1 MFLKS
6 LKNILYIFV
15 LISVNGCNEKAAQA
29 SKPPNILFILSDDH
43 TSNAW
48 GVYGGILEEYVQNTH
63 IKRLAAQG
71 ALLENSF
78 CTNSICSPS
87 RASILTGQY
96 SHKNKVYTLNEPL
109 PRSHPNIAQTLQ
121 AAGYHTAI
129 IGKWHLNGKPEGF
142 DFFKVL
148 PGQGKYWDPVFKTN
162 DQWVDGHDGSHGVQ
176 IKGFS
181 TDIIADLSI
190 SHLKERDPSKP
201 FLLFTHFKA
210 THEPFDYPK
219 EFASLYKDIDIPEPA
234 SLLDFGPKTSGRTFE
249 GQKLEKLAE
258 RWERATN
265 EPDSYWTSYPGLPYE
280 LEGLDSIEKR
290 KRIYQKLVKDFMRS
304 GAAIDKNIGKIL
316 DYLEESGL
324 AENTVV
330 IYAADQGYFLGE
342 HGFFDKRLIYEESLR
357 MPFVIRYPK
366 EIKAGTRIKEMIL
379 NIDFAPLMADYAGI
393 EKPTYMQGKSFR
405 ALLNGK
411 KTLRWRNEIYYRY
424 WLHHPDR
431 PAHFGIRNE
440 RYKLAYFYGKGLNKK
455 GVHPTQTKPEW
466 EFYDLQEDP
475 KENYNAIANP
485 KYKELIKNMKTALI
499 KLREQYGD
507 KDPDHPELQLA
518 ISQEP

>member
-1 MFLKS
+1 MS
-6 LKNILYIFV
+6 SQGS
-15 LISVNGCNEKAAQA
+15 SVASAKPTKRKATA
-29 SKPPNILFILSDDH
+29 PPK
-43 TSNAW
+43 A
-48 GVYGGILEEYVQNTH
+48 
-63 IKRLAAQG
+63 
-71 ALLENSF
+71 
-78 CTNSICSPS
+78 
-87 RASILTGQY
+87 
-96 SHKNKVYTLNEPL
+96 KNKKGKKVDPASTVEVFGTKYGKMMFGNKGRFHLTPAESAHAGLLVQAQKWFLNKAGAFGVNDMYAFTQAFVDECQKDEL
-109 PRSHPNIAQTLQ
+109 AITEGGEAVESISLSVFVKLIDAVGKFCNFDKELDLTWKLGNVLGSKCNALTKVDQ
-121 AAGYHTAI
+121 AAEHFMLHMRNHFLMEAS
-129 IGKWHLNGKPEGF
+129 
-142 DFFKVL
+142 
-148 PGQGKYWDPVFKTN
+148 
-162 DQWVDGHDGSHGVQ
+162 DQRKDGGS
-176 IKGFS
+176 K
-181 TDIIADLSI
+181 LSLI
-190 SHLKERDPSKP
+190 V
-201 FLLFTHFKA
+201 
-210 THEPFDYPK
+210 
-219 EFASLYKDIDIPEPA
+219 
-234 SLLDFGPKTSGRTFE
+234 SLLKRMKRDHKQAKTKEAFVEWFKDRELMQQG
-249 GQKLEKLAE
+249 
-258 RWERATN
+258 
-265 EPDSYWTSYPGLPYE
+265 PDSYWTSYPGLPYE

-316 DYLEESGL
+316 DYLDESGL

-366 EIKAGTRIKEMIL
+366 EIEAGARIKEMIL

-393 EKPTYMQGKSFR
+393 EKPIYMQGKSFR

-411 KTLRWRNEIYYRY
+411 KTLPWRNEIYYRY

-455 GVHPTQTKPEW
+455 GVHPTHTKPEW

-507 KDPDHPELQLA
+507 TDPDHPELQLA